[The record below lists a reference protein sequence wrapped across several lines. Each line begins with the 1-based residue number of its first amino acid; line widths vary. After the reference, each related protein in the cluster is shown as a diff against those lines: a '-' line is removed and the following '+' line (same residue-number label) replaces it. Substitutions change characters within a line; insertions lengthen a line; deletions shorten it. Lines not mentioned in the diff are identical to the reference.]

1 MHRGNNEIIV
11 ASIDCEKYGSTC
23 RKHKEQ
29 RFPSI
34 RLYKPNSDE
43 GDFELVLFNYQSTF
57 IIHNIYIYSLLI

>member
-11 ASIDCEKYGSTC
+11 ASIDCEKYGYTC
-23 RKHKEQ
+23 RKYKEQ

-43 GDFELVLFNYQSTF
+43 NDFELVGILY
-57 IIHNIYIYSLLI
+57 